1 MMALMFISYFFSLVC
16 YCLQQGYETT
26 ATAAT
31 NICALLAIYPDTQ
44 EKLFEEIHSILPDQK
59 MDITQEDIKNMPYL
73 DALIKEALR
82 FFPVVPVL
90 TRSLK
95 EDMCLGEV
103 TIPKG
108 TEYIMDIWN
117 MHRTRSNWKFDATK
131 FNPENFF
138 PQNALPRHAYSYI
151 PFSAG
156 PRNCIGIC
164 IFMRLNHQQIVIQSH
179 CRYKIRKNCIKI
191 NHRVYNSA
199 VSNKDNGSFG
209 RS

>member
-1 MMALMFISYFFSLVC
+1 MR
-16 YCLQQGYETT
+16 QGYETT

-31 NICALLAIYPDTQ
+31 NVCALLAIYPDIQ
-44 EKLFEEIHSILPDQK
+44 QKLLEEIQSVVPDQEI
-59 MDITQEDIKNMPYL
+59 DVTQEDILNMPYL
-73 DALIKEALR
+73 DAFIKESLR

-90 TRSLK
+90 TRILN

-117 MHRTRSNWKFDATK
+117 MHRIQSNWRFDATK

-138 PQNALPRHAYSYI
+138 PENAVTRHPYSYV

-156 PRNCIGIC
+156 PRSCIGTNLSC
-164 IFMRLNHQQIVIQSH
+164 GKLYKPNSELMCCLLFRF
-179 CRYKIRKNCIKI
+179 RYEIWEYCAQVTNRA
-191 NHRVYNSA
+191 HYSP
-199 VSNKDNGSFG
+199 VSNIDEGSY
-209 RS
+209 